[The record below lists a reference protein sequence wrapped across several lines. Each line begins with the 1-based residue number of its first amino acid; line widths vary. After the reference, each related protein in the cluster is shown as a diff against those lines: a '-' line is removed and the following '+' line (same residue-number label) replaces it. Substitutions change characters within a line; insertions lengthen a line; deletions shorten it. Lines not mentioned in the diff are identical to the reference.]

1 MPIRKVIA
9 DGTITTL
16 SGSPHLAMILNAR
29 ITVLLILCSSLLPSS
44 LSAQTGLGWPDPTNL
59 FPGQRSQHLQP
70 ILDFPTDEPSS
81 QISQVAYDSPLG
93 QPVIHN
99 DLTMIDPGAEVQWVE
114 PRYGETVY
122 ERPMAM
128 VDENEPYDWTILPK
142 GMVYKS
148 YLAGQK
154 ESRLSAQLV
163 KITDDNWMLDGNL
176 GGRFGVLR
184 YGRDSSFLSDGIQWD
199 VEGSAHVRLDIPEDV
214 DVRAVDFRAGTQLT
228 WSYAADPRHR
238 SRFGYYHLSSHL
250 GDEFLL
256 KNPTFDRLNYAH
268 DLLIFGHSF
277 YFTKKL
283 RVYGEVGWAF
293 YHLVADPWEFQFG
306 VEWAPNEATGPWG
319 EPFIA
324 VGTHLR
330 QEVNYGGSFVVQA
343 GWAWV
348 GEIPGRTLRTGFHYH
363 NGDSTQNSFYDEFEQ
378 QIGFGIWYDF

>member
-1 MPIRKVIA
+1 MVIA
-9 DGTITTL
+9 DVLNKML
-16 SGSPHLAMILNAR
+16 SGTPHLAMIFHVRFLV
-29 ITVLLILCSSLLPSS
+29 ILILSSLALPS
-44 LSAQTGLGWPDPTNL
+44 LASAQTGLAWPDPTNI
-59 FPGQRSQHLQP
+59 FPGQRSQYLEP
-70 ILDFPTDEPSS
+70 ILDFPTDERAP
-81 QISQVAYDSPLG
+81 QIQAVAYESPLG
-93 QPVIHN
+93 QPVI
-99 DLTMIDPGAEVQWVE
+99 DSGLTMINQPGPGQPEWVE
-114 PRYGETVY
+114 PTYNQSYY
-122 ERPMAM
+122 ERPLPV
-128 VDENEPYDWTILPK
+128 VDEDAPYEWSVLPA

-154 ESRLSAQLV
+154 ESRLAAHLI

-184 YGRDSSFLSDGIQWD
+184 YGRDSTFLSDGIQWD

-228 WSYAADPRHR
+228 WSYADNPRHR

-256 KNPTFDRLNYAH
+256 KNPDYNRLNYAH
-268 DLLIFGHSF
+268 DLLIFGHSY

-306 VEWAPNEATGPWG
+306 IEWAPNERTGPWG
-319 EPFIA
+319 EPFVAI
-324 VGTHLR
+324 GTQLR
-330 QEVNYGGSFVVQA
+330 EEVNFGGSFVVQA

-348 GEIPGRTLRTGFHYH
+348 GDIPGRTLRMGLHYH
-363 NGDSTQNSFYDEFEQ
+363 NGDSTQNSFYNNFEQ